1 MRSMK
6 HLREVL
12 EVIIIGQLCG
22 SDMVYQGAKGD
33 PVILT
38 MLCIR
43 GSSYSRFWGT
53 QGGQPHII
61 IVTCIL
67 IMG

>member
-1 MRSMK
+1 MRSVK

-33 PVILT
+33 PFINAMHTWIIIFTVLGYS
-38 MLCIR
+38 R
-43 GSSYSRFWGT
+43 GS
-53 QGGQPHII
+53 I